1 MSVSNTLAL
10 YAHPFS
16 SYSWKAQ
23 IALDEKG
30 SGHEYRMVENA
41 EHSAAVARLTPT
53 GLFPVLVDGDTTIFE
68 ASSIIDYLDVIQP
81 EPRLIPEGKAGV
93 EARMIDRVFDNY
105 VMNAVQR
112 TVNMR
117 LGRDNEDGAARGIAV
132 VDTAYAWL
140 DARLGDGWAVGETFT
155 IADCAAAPSLFYA
168 DWVHPIPDRLGT
180 LKAYRARLL
189 ARPSVSK
196 QVEAARPYR
205 HYFPGGA
212 PDRD

>member
-1 MSVSNTLAL
+1 MTLAL

-30 SGHEYRMVENA
+30 LDYEYRMVEQP
-41 EHSAAVARLTPT
+41 EYGSELPELSPG
-53 GLFPVLVDGDTTIFE
+53 GLFPILMDGGTTIFE
-68 ASSIIDYLDVIQP
+68 ASSIIEYLDVIHP
-81 EPRLIPEGKAGV
+81 ETRLIAEGKAGV
-93 EARMIDRVFDNY
+93 EARMLDRVFDNY
-105 VMNAVQR
+105 VMNAAQR

-117 LGRDNEDGAARGIAV
+117 LERDNADGAARGIEV
-132 VDTAYAWL
+132 LDKAYAWL
-140 DARLGDGWAVGETFT
+140 DARLGDGWAVGGLFGIVE
-155 IADCAAAPSLFYA
+155 CAAAPSLFYA
-168 DWVHPIPDRLGT
+168 DWIKPIPDEFAT

-189 ARPSVSK
+189 AHPSVSK
-196 QVEAARPYR
+196 QIEAARPYR

>member
-1 MSVSNTLAL
+1 MTLAL

-30 SGHEYRMVENA
+30 VDYEYRMVEHP
-41 EHSAAVARLTPT
+41 EHGGRLPELSPG
-53 GLFPVLVDGDTTIFE
+53 GLFPILMDGSTTIFE
-68 ASSIIDYLDVIQP
+68 ASSIIDYLDVIHP
-81 EPRLIPEGKAGV
+81 EPRLIPDGKAGV
-93 EARMIDRVFDNY
+93 EARMLDRVFDNY
-105 VMNAVQR
+105 VMNAAQR

-117 LGRDNEDGAARGIAV
+117 LGRDNEDGAKRGV
-132 VDTAYAWL
+132 EVLDKAYAWL
-140 DARLGDGWAVGETFT
+140 DARLGDGWATGSAFG

-168 DWVHPIPDRLGT
+168 DWIHPIPDELAT

-189 ARPSVSK
+189 VHPSVSK
-196 QVEAARPYR
+196 QIEAARPYR

>member
-1 MSVSNTLAL
+1 MTFSL

-30 SGHEYRMVENA
+30 VSYEYRMVEQP
-41 EHSAAVARLTPT
+41 EHAARLAELSPT
-53 GLFPVLVDGDTTIFE
+53 GLFPILVDGETEIFE
-68 ASSIIDYLDVIQP
+68 ASAIIEYLEVIQP
-81 EPRLIPEGKAGV
+81 EPRLIPDGRAGV
-93 EARMIDRVFDNY
+93 EARMLDRVFDNY
-105 VMNAVQR
+105 VMNGAQR

-117 LGRDNEDGAARGIAV
+117 LGRDDADGAARGIEMLGK
-132 VDTAYAWL
+132 AYAWL
-140 DARLGDGWAVGETFT
+140 DARLGDGWAVGDDFT

-168 DWVHPIPDRLGT
+168 DWIHPIPDELAT

-189 ARPSVSK
+189 AHPSVSK
-196 QVEAARPYR
+196 QIEAARPYR